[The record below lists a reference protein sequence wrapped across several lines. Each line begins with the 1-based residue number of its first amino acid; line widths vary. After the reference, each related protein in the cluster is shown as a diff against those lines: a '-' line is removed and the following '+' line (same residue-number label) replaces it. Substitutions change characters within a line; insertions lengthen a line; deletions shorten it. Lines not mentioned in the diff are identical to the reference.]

1 MSSKFK
7 SFTVPTARM
16 MPVIIL
22 ADVSGSMTKQ
32 GKIAIL
38 NRAIASMIQEFKDD
52 NPMTCHYLF
61 EESIDFTKYCNDKKF
76 HEKLDSLGCKFLM
89 LFQLYVMQTQVTRN
103 LLVYIVIKL
112 NNIKTV
118 FSSAL

>member
-38 NRAIASMIQEFKDD
+38 NRAIAAMIQEFHGQEQMLI
-52 NPMTCHYLF
+52 NGWNVTF
-61 EESIDFTKYCNDKKF
+61 QSR
-76 HEKLDSLGCKFLM
+76 LM
-89 LFQLYVMQTQVTRN
+89 G
-103 LLVYIVIKL
+103 
-112 NNIKTV
+112 
-118 FSSAL
+118 

>member
-22 ADVSGSMTKQ
+22 TDISGSMTKQ

-38 NRAIASMIQEFKDD
+38 NRAI
-52 NPMTCHYLF
+52 
-61 EESIDFTKYCNDKKF
+61 
-76 HEKLDSLGCKFLM
+76 
-89 LFQLYVMQTQVTRN
+89 
-103 LLVYIVIKL
+103 
-112 NNIKTV
+112 
-118 FSSAL
+118 SS